1 MTNHWHLGTLAQAVN
16 STLPVLIDALENV
29 QDEIAAKCRVLPGPF
44 IQQLKSLFDNFE
56 PTFSLAPFIQK
67 LSMARVRACCAG
79 AKTMGPD
86 AARSAAPRSTEAPK
100 VPGAKVV
107 VITMQQRRWRRRR
120 RRKKSC
126 RSTPSSY
133 DGIECHVAFPEGG
146 RAIGRVGSLRFTGPA

>member
-1 MTNHWHLGTLAQAVN
+1 MPIDAAAKDVN

-86 AARSAAPRSTEAPK
+86 AARSAQRGATKHRSTESAWRQSRRDHNAAAAAAAAAAAEE
-100 VPGAKVV
+100 VLSLDAV
-107 VITMQQRRWRRRR
+107 VIRR
-120 RRKKSC
+120 
-126 RSTPSSY
+126 
-133 DGIECHVAFPEGG
+133 H
-146 RAIGRVGSLRFTGPA
+146 RVSLCVP